1 MKKNIDMLNGPI
13 FSSVLRFA
21 FPIIA
26 TGILQILYNNA
37 DIIIVGQFS
46 SAVNAVGAIGA
57 TTAII
62 HLIVNL
68 FLGVSVGTNV
78 ALAQSVGR
86 GDDAGSKKLV
96 HSAVALS
103 LISGAIITAIG
114 LGLSS
119 NLLTLMNTP
128 EDIFDQSLLYLQ
140 IYFLGMP
147 ASMVYNFGSAILRA
161 KGDTKRPLII
171 LSSSGLINVLLNLFF
186 VIGFDMGVDG
196 VAWATTISQYLAAI
210 AIIVVLI
217 KETGCFRLELKSFKL
232 SAKESLLILR
242 YGIPAGL
249 TSIMFS
255 ISNIFIQT
263 ALNSYDNA
271 ALLDGS
277 AASAGLEGIVYT
289 SINAFG
295 QASLT
300 FVGQNYGAQ
309 NYKRIPKIFAI
320 CTAISVTLGLGI
332 GSLMYAFGTP
342 LLKLYLPTA
351 TAQTIEFGLT
361 RMMCIMLTQFIA
373 CIMEVQIGVIRGIGY
388 STIPSIVTILTIC
401 VFRIVWIFT
410 LYPIVGTLESL
421 FICYP
426 ISWILSVAVLQIVY
440 RVVYK
445 KELNKTQIYKEVQD

>member
-13 FSSVLRFA
+13 LSSLIRFSL
-21 FPIIA
+21 PIIA

-46 SAVNAVGAIGA
+46 SAVGAVGAIGA
-57 TTAII
+57 TTPII

-68 FLGVSVGTNV
+68 FLGLSVGTNV

-86 GDDAGSKKLV
+86 GDDVSSKKIV

-103 LISGAIITAIG
+103 LICGAVITAIG
-114 LGLSS
+114 IGLSADI
-119 NLLTLMNTP
+119 LTLMNTP
-128 EDIFDQSLLYLQ
+128 VDIFDQSLLYLQ
-140 IYFLGMP
+140 IYFAGMP

-171 LSSSGLINVLLNLFF
+171 LSTSGLINVLLNLFF
-186 VIGFDMGVDG
+186 IISCGMGVDG

-217 KETGCFRLELKSFKL
+217 KETGCFKLELKSFKL
-232 SAKESLLILR
+232 SPRESLLILR

-263 ALNSYDNA
+263 ALNSYNNA
-271 ALLDGS
+271 ELLDGS

-300 FVGQNYGAQ
+300 FIGQNVGAQ

-320 CTAISVTLGLGI
+320 CTAVSVTLGFVV
-332 GSLMYAFGTP
+332 SYLMFVFGTP

-351 TAQTIEFGLT
+351 TPQTIEFGLT
-361 RMMCIMLTQFIA
+361 RMTCIMLTQFIA
-373 CIMEVQIGVIRGIGY
+373 CAMEVQIGVIRGMGY
-388 STIPSIVTILTIC
+388 STIPSVITILTIC
-401 VFRIVWIFT
+401 VFRMVWLVTVYPYINT
-410 LYPIVGTLESL
+410 LASL

-426 ISWILSVAVLQIVY
+426 VSWALSVIVLQIVY
-440 RVVYK
+440 HIVYK
-445 KELNKTQIYKEVQD
+445 KELKKAQAIQEV